1 MTEKSLQNIFV
12 ILSLSIFLFLGSECL
27 ARQTEDE
34 VIATLNG
41 NPIYT
46 SEVKPNVAFQVYRLR
61 ASIHS
66 LLKKETQE
74 LVDQKLLAAEAER
87 RDLTVAE
94 LLEKEVDDKVPP
106 FDEKQV
112 DEYLADHPENSGK
125 GPERRDRIRMY
136 LSQRVVI
143 QKKLDF
149 LASLREKANFKFL
162 LEPPERPRT
171 KLDIEGEPWRGN
183 PDASI
188 TLVHFASFSCESC
201 AKSSENIKRLMVE
214 FPGTIKWVHRN
225 LFSIY
230 DEKALIA
237 AEVGESAHEQGK
249 FWDFHDLIFA
259 RRGNFELGDIPE
271 MARQI
276 DISRQQLEKGKKTG
290 RYLIEVKDDIGY
302 AARIGVTGTP
312 VIFVNGLHMGGTFPY
327 DKLKALVKEELA
339 QTTRQKD

>member
-1 MTEKSLQNIFV
+1 MTEKSLQNISV
-12 ILSLSIFLFLGSECL
+12 ILSLSLFLFLGSECL

-41 NPIYT
+41 NPIYA
-46 SEVKPNVAFQVYRLR
+46 SEVEPKVAFQVYRLR

-74 LVDQKLLAAEAER
+74 LVDQKLLAAEAKR
-87 RDLTVAE
+87 RGLTVAE
-94 LLEKEVDDKVPP
+94 LLEKEVDEKVPP

-112 DEYLADHPENSGK
+112 DAYLADHPEDAAQGAD
-125 GPERRDRIRMY
+125 RRDRIRMY
-136 LSQRVVI
+136 LSQRAVI

-149 LASLREKANFKFL
+149 LASLRKKAKFTFL

-171 KLDIEGEPWRGN
+171 KLDIDGQPWRGN

-188 TLVHFASFSCESC
+188 TLVHFVSFSCESC
-201 AKSSENIKRLMVE
+201 AKSSENIKRLMTE
-214 FPGTIKWVHRN
+214 FPGSVKWVHRN

-230 DEKALIA
+230 DEKALTA
-237 AEVGESAHEQGK
+237 AEAGESAHKQGK

-271 MARQI
+271 IVGQLG
-276 DISRQQLEKGKKTG
+276 ISRQQLDKGKRTG
-290 RYLIEVKDDIGY
+290 RYLLKVKDDIGY
-302 AARIGVTGTP
+302 AARIGVTGTL
-312 VIFVNGLHMGGTFPY
+312 VIFVNGLHMGVTFPY
-327 DKLKALVKEELA
+327 EKLKALVEEELA
-339 QTTRQKD
+339 ETSR